1 MKIYNNNINKIKTYS
16 AEAQSKRKIKKSS
29 QLDSVERSNV
39 DKTDKISLSKGAV
52 EFTKFKE
59 ILSSLP
65 DVRNDKVAELQA
77 SIQNGTYHVESEE
90 VADKLLED
98 ILMMNKVE

>member
-1 MKIYNNNINKIKTYS
+1 MKIYNNNINKIKTY
-16 AEAQSKRKIKKSS
+16 EAQSKRKIKKSS

-39 DKTDKISLSKGAV
+39 DKTDEISLSKGAV
-52 EFTKFKE
+52 EFTKFKG

-65 DVRNDKVAELQA
+65 DVRDDKVAELQA